1 MERKFKGVW
10 VPASIW
16 LDDNL
21 SPVEKLIL
29 AEIDSLDNDAN
40 GCIATNEYLAKF
52 AQLSVRTTA
61 SILAKLNKNGY
72 IYITNGG
79 NKMRAIKINRAKNAE
94 ISIGQPCKICTVE
107 QPTVQILHAINIVS
121 KKEIK
126 KRDNYQAHAHEIES
140 YNSIL
145 DNLDVHG
152 IYRLSVFEFIK
163 HLNLNG
169 HKVINSRLESLII
182 ALDRRYPQDDVSKCV
197 EIKTAITNGYVRLP
211 SEEIYNYN

>member
-16 LDDNL
+16 LDSNL

-94 ISIGQPCKICTVE
+94 ISIWQPCKNCTVE
-107 QPTVQILHAINIVS
+107 EPTVQNLHAINNVS
-121 KKEIK
+121 KKELK
-126 KRDNYQAHAHEIES
+126 KEITNQAHVRES
-140 YNSIL
+140 YNDIF
-145 DNLDVHG
+145 DGFGVFGN
-152 IYRLSVFEFIK
+152 YREALVDFIR
-163 HLNLNG
+163 HVRLNG
-169 HKVINSRLESLII
+169 NTMINSRLERLII
-182 ALDRRYPQDDVSKCV
+182 RLDREFGNDDNAKAV
-197 EIKTAITNGYVRLP
+197 AIAEAIASGYKRMP
-211 SEEIYNYN
+211 CEYDA